1 MNKVN
6 TDQKL
11 ELIRS
16 IRMQNQHDRNLC
28 RERERLL
35 YGNGTIEKGELYSTE
50 NAITLPGADAVIFPP
65 KKETGFLTGF
75 RIRLFIALVLFGVFI
90 FLDRSQIDLNGVSTG
105 DFYKLITQNFEVP
118 SDWFGN
124 IFDLS

>member
-50 NAITLPGADAVIFPP
+50 NAITLPGADTVIFPP
-65 KKETGFLTGF
+65 KKETGF

-124 IFDLS
+124 IFDL